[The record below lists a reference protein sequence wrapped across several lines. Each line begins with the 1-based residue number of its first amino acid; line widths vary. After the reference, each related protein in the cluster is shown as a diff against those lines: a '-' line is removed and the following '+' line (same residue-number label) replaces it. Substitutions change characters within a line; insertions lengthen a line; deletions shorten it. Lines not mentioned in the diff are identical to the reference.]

1 VSGEVFDERFAEFV
15 AKTIRGP
22 KFGAFEQLVAQH
34 LVAAVASDPLRKIRL
49 VCEAAYM
56 CNPEK
61 LNIDLDRLEVTYKV
75 ATSLINVVASE
86 GIGVIICAVP
96 WAFPPSAESFRRF
109 IKPWWSSEFLSYTVD
124 GTSSEVER
132 VEKELNAMAEDQR
145 FFNITMGGKAALTV
159 LGYRSLV
166 SQFVGWAMPF
176 VQQVFE
182 KVSRTVSPTVYN
194 EVLRMMARTGEGF
207 PRERGRREASMGE
220 RG

>member
-1 VSGEVFDERFAEFV
+1 MSEDMYDERFAEFV

-22 KFGAFEQLVAQH
+22 RFGAFEQLVAQH

-75 ATSLINVVASE
+75 ATSLMNAVAHPDFPVPVYT
-86 GIGVIICAVP
+86 IP
-96 WAFPPSAESFRRF
+96 WAFEPTAENFKRYIEPWLTGRFSYSYQGPEDERRK
-109 IKPWWSSEFLSYTVD
+109 IVKAIQEM
-124 GTSSEVER
+124 
-132 VEKELNAMAEDQR
+132 EKHEA
-145 FFNITMGGKAALTV
+145 FFTITMGRRYTKLPPDSYW
-159 LGYRSLV
+159 LLV
-166 SQFVGWAMPF
+166 NQFIGWAIPF

-194 EVLRMMARTGEGF
+194 EVLRVMARTGEAF
-207 PRERGRREASMGE
+207 PRERGRRETSMGE